1 MKARIT
7 DPVPAVAEALSKWDD
22 KLRLVVDVKSLESV
36 PGAVGK
42 DGEPAV
48 AAPVLAALPTGTKFH
63 RPNGEEYLPR
73 WMNVSGSKTQDVAF
87 IRATYDERLPV
98 LLFGDP
104 GTGKTALVEAS
115 FDEVITIQGS
125 VETESADFVG
135 SWTQQPDGTYRWVDG
150 PLLVAMEK
158 GIPLLIDEIALI
170 DSRVL
175 SVVYGVMDG
184 RNEVVV
190 TANPERG
197 VVKGAEGFLVYG
209 ACNPNVPGAVMSDA
223 LISRFPIQI
232 EMTTDWDLASK
243 LGVGKQ
249 ITQVCRNLNL
259 KAKNGEMIAA
269 PQLRELLAF
278 MKVEAKFGT
287 DLALKNFY
295 NAIRPEDKEIAA
307 GVIESVFGSKP
318 AGLIL

>member
-1 MKARIT
+1 MKTRIT
-7 DPVPAVAEALSKWDD
+7 DPVAAVTEALARWDD
-22 KLRLVVDVKSLESV
+22 KLALSVDVSALPGI
-36 PGAVGK
+36 PGAVSK
-42 DGEPAV
+42 DAESGV
-48 AAPVLAALPTGTKFH
+48 PVPILAALPGGTKFH
-63 RPNGEEYLPR
+63 RPNGEEYIPR
-73 WMNVSGSKTQDVAF
+73 WMNVSGSKVQDVAF
-87 IRATYDERLPV
+87 IRANYEERLPV

-125 VETESADFVG
+125 VETETADFVG

-150 PLLVAMEK
+150 PLIVAMEK

-223 LISRFPIQI
+223 LISRFPMQV
-232 EMTTDWDLASK
+232 EMTTDWDLAAK
-243 LGVGKQ
+243 LGIGKQ
-249 ITQVCRNLNL
+249 ITQVTRNLNL

-278 MKVEAKFGT
+278 TKIEAKFGT
-287 DLALKNFY
+287 ELALKNFFGT
-295 NAIRPEDKEIAA
+295 IRPEDKEIAA
-307 GVIESVFGSKP
+307 GVIEAVYGHKP
-318 AGLIL
+318 TGLVL

>member
-1 MKARIT
+1 M
-7 DPVPAVAEALSKWDD
+7 KWDD
-22 KLRLVVDVKSLESV
+22 KLRLT
-36 PGAVGK
+36 
-42 DGEPAV
+42 V
-48 AAPVLAALPTGTKFH
+48 AATSLAAAPGMTKAPDGSPVAVPILTALPGSAKFH

-73 WMNVSGSKTQDVAF
+73 WMNVSGSKVQDVAF
-87 IRATYDERLPV
+87 IRATYEERLPV
-98 LLFGDP
+98 LLYGDP

-115 FDEVITIQGS
+115 FDEVITLQGS
-125 VETESADFVG
+125 VETETADFVG

-150 PLLVAMEK
+150 PLIVAMEK
-158 GIPLLIDEIALI
+158 GIPFLIDEIALI

-184 RNEVVV
+184 RNEIVV

-197 VVKGAEGFLVYG
+197 VVKGSEGFLVYG

-223 LISRFPIQI
+223 LISRFPMQI

-278 MKVEAKFGT
+278 TAVEKKFGT
-287 DLALKNFY
+287 DLALKNFFGT
-295 NAIRPEDKEIAA
+295 IRPEDKEIAS
-307 GVIESVFGSKP
+307 GVIEAVFGHKP
-318 AGLIL
+318 VGLVL